1 MGHFVMDAL
10 AKGWYSELCDQLWP
24 GQAMSIAVK
33 EILHQEQTKFQKL
46 EIMETQSYGR
56 MLCLDG
62 IIQLTEK
69 DEFSYQE
76 MLAFLP
82 LFSHPNPKKVCVVGG
97 GDGAILSRLVM
108 HPQLE
113 EIFLCELDERVI
125 ECSKKFFP
133 QFRRGFDDPRVT
145 ILTSDGAKFLSEYKD
160 YFDVIITD
168 SSDPIG
174 PADTLFS
181 DSYYHTIHGALKED
195 GIAASQGECMW
206 LHEELIEK
214 LTRSCKQ
221 LFAHVEYSFVTIPTY
236 PCGQIGVLCCSKGRS
251 CHQPV
256 VSVDE
261 VFTSEDQDTL
271 RYYTPDIHTASFV
284 LPRFLAKRINPQ

>member
-1 MGHFVMDAL
+1 MVIRTGNEYRCEGDSSPRANQVSGAL
-10 AKGWYSELCDQLWP
+10 FF
-24 GQAMSIAVK
+24 
-33 EILHQEQTKFQKL
+33 HQFDLPYCALMTISPQKL

-174 PADTLFS
+174 
-181 DSYYHTIHGALKED
+181 K
-195 GIAASQGECMW
+195 
-206 LHEELIEK
+206 
-214 LTRSCKQ
+214 
-221 LFAHVEYSFVTIPTY
+221 
-236 PCGQIGVLCCSKGRS
+236 
-251 CHQPV
+251 
-256 VSVDE
+256 
-261 VFTSEDQDTL
+261 
-271 RYYTPDIHTASFV
+271 
-284 LPRFLAKRINPQ
+284 

>member
-174 PADTLFS
+174 
-181 DSYYHTIHGALKED
+181 K
-195 GIAASQGECMW
+195 
-206 LHEELIEK
+206 
-214 LTRSCKQ
+214 
-221 LFAHVEYSFVTIPTY
+221 
-236 PCGQIGVLCCSKGRS
+236 
-251 CHQPV
+251 
-256 VSVDE
+256 
-261 VFTSEDQDTL
+261 
-271 RYYTPDIHTASFV
+271 
-284 LPRFLAKRINPQ
+284 